1 MPTVPP
7 TARATALSR
16 VLPALLLLLAPLA
29 PGRVAAQDP
38 GAPAAVVRGV
48 VRDSS
53 GGEPVAANV
62 SVTRA
67 DGRIRVSRT
76 DDAGGFVVRLAEA
89 GAATLR
95 VRALGYRGVTI
106 ALDLRAGQDTTINL
120 RLAPV
125 AIALAP
131 VRTVATA
138 PERQRFEE
146 APDVGTFTIAGRSLM
161 RVPGVGEGDVLRA
174 IATMPGATARND
186 FMAGL
191 NVRGGEAD
199 QNLVLLD
206 GIPVYN
212 PFHLGGLFGTFI
224 DESVERIDFATGA
237 FPSPHG
243 GRLSSVLDVQTMQE
257 ARTGVHGAAE
267 VSLLASTLTV
277 GGATNDARRSWNL
290 ALRRTYA
297 DVVAEALTPEQFP
310 YHFQDAQLRGS
321 TLLPGGGTL
330 SLTAYGGVD
339 VLYDPESSVDCGD
352 CGDEPFRFDWGN
364 RLVGLT
370 LTQPLGERTSLAQ
383 RLWYSRFSTHLDDE
397 GGAIVLDDALDDFGI
412 GGTLT
417 RRHGDATISA
427 GYELSRY
434 FTRYREFIAAEY
446 ADDFDDT
453 GESDVTLRQAATAG
467 ALFAEGQWRRGRV
480 LLRPGMR
487 MEAATGT
494 GWMGASP
501 RLSAKLFVT
510 PDLALTL
517 GASRHTQLLH
527 AVRNE
532 DLPIKLF
539 DLWIT
544 STDRVPPSRATHLVA
559 GVERWWGERHIVRV
573 EAWGKS
579 FRDLPEPP
587 TTIDPRIRIDELRLF
602 QGRSYGVDVFL
613 RRFERGRV
621 GGWLSYGYAVNA
633 RTRGATTYAPAHDR
647 RHNANL
653 VASWT
658 PSRHW
663 SVGGRMAVASGT
675 PFTGVAGTYAPLVY
689 DPATQTWQPSP
700 DPDLEDADSRGD
712 RNALRYPSY
721 VRADLSIERSWYPG
735 RAIVRPYL
743 QVVNATNRRNVM
755 FYEFDVEG
763 TPPSARAIGQFPLL
777 PSVGVKVEW

>member
-1 MPTVPP
+1 M
-7 TARATALSR
+7 AAAALLAAALSGDR
-16 VLPALLLLLAPLA
+16 TL
-29 PGRVAAQDP
+29 AAQERAEP
-38 GAPAAVVRGV
+38 VATVRGV

-53 GGEPVAANV
+53 GGEAITANV
-62 SVTRA
+62 ALVLAGGTTH
-67 DGRIRVSRT
+67 GTRT
-76 DDAGGFVVRLAEA
+76 DAAGGFVVRASAA
-89 GAATLR
+89 GPATLR
-95 VRALGYRGVTI
+95 VRALGYRGASI
-106 ALDLRAGQDTTINL
+106 ALELRAGQDTTIAL

-125 AIALAP
+125 AITLAP

-146 APDVGTFTIAGRSLM
+146 TADVGTFTVAGRSLM

-174 IATMPGATARND
+174 VATMPGATARND

-224 DESVERIDFATGA
+224 DETVERIDFATGA
-237 FPSPHG
+237 FAAPNG
-243 GRLSSVLDVQTMQE
+243 GRLSSVLDVQTVQE

-267 VSLLASTLTV
+267 VSLLASTLTL
-277 GGATNDARRSWNL
+277 GGATNDARRSWNV
-290 ALRRTYA
+290 AVRRTYA
-297 DVVAEALTPEQFP
+297 DVVAAALTPEQFP

-330 SLTAYGGVD
+330 SLTAYAGVD
-339 VLYDPESSVDCGD
+339 VLYDPESSVGCGD
-352 CGDEPFRFDWGN
+352 CGDEPFHFDWGN

-383 RLWYSRFSTHLDDE
+383 RAWFSSFRTHLDDE
-397 GGAIVLDDALDDFGI
+397 GGAIVLDDALDDFGL

-417 RRHGDATISA
+417 RRHGDATLSA

-446 ADDFDDT
+446 ADDFDDE

-480 LLRPGMR
+480 LLRPGVR
-487 MEAATGT
+487 VEAATGA

-510 PDLALTL
+510 PDLAITA

-544 STDRVPPSRATHLVA
+544 STDRVPPSRSTHLVG
-559 GVERWWGERHIVRV
+559 GVERWWGERHLVRI
-573 EAWGKS
+573 EAWRKS

-587 TTIDPRIRIDELRLF
+587 TTIDPRIRIDDLRLF
-602 QGRSYGVDVFL
+602 DGRSYGVDVFL
-613 RRFERGRV
+613 RRFEHGRV

-633 RTRGATTYAPAHDR
+633 RTRDGSTYAPAHDR

-653 VASWT
+653 VMSWV
-658 PSRHW
+658 PSRRW

-689 DPATQTWQPSP
+689 DPATRTWRPSP
-700 DPDLEDADSRGD
+700 DTNIEDADSRGD
-712 RNALRYPSY
+712 RNALRYPTY

-735 RAIVRPYL
+735 RAVVRPYL
-743 QVVNATNRRNVM
+743 QVVNATNHRNVM
-755 FYEFDVEG
+755 FYDFDLDAA
-763 TPPSARAIGQFPLL
+763 PPTAKTIGQFPLL
-777 PSVGVKVEW
+777 PSIGVKVEW